1 MNDEGCYPK
10 GGMKMAKA
18 KYILF
23 DMPEDLKIRTYEAVE
38 MAKSSGK
45 IKKGTNEVTK
55 IIERAQ
61 AKFVV
66 MAEDVTPQEIMMH
79 IPYLCKEKQIPFAY
93 VPRRKELGSAAGMNV
108 STAAVA
114 IVNPGKA
121 RVLLEELT
129 NNVKQ
134 LMK

>member
-1 MNDEGCYPK
+1 
-10 GGMKMAKA
+10 MKMAKA

>member
-1 MNDEGCYPK
+1 
-10 GGMKMAKA
+10 MAKA

-55 IIERAQ
+55 IIERSQ

-93 VPRRKELGSAAGMNV
+93 VPRRKELGSAAGMGV

-129 NNVKQ
+129 NNVKN

>member
-1 MNDEGCYPK
+1 
-10 GGMKMAKA
+10 MAKA

-23 DMPEDLKIRTYEAVE
+23 DMPEELKIKTYEAVE
-38 MAKSSGK
+38 MAKTSGK

-55 IIERAQ
+55 IVERAQ

-66 MAEDVTPQEIMMH
+66 MAEDITPPEILMH

-93 VPRRKELGSAAGMNV
+93 VPRRKELGAAAGMNV
-108 STAAVA
+108 STSAVA
-114 IVNPGKA
+114 IVNAGKA
-121 RVLLEELT
+121 RVLIEELT
-129 NNVKQ
+129 NNVKH

>member
-1 MNDEGCYPK
+1 MMKDNYPK
-10 GGMKMAKA
+10 GGMIMAKA

-55 IIERAQ
+55 IIERSQ

-93 VPRRKELGSAAGMNV
+93 VPRRKELGSAAGMSV

-129 NNVKQ
+129 NNVKN

>member
-1 MNDEGCYPK
+1 
-10 GGMKMAKA
+10 MAKA